1 MRGELRVLA
10 VDDERLALDD
20 LAQLLSDHP
29 DVSAVST
36 ADSGVAALQA
46 LTRNHVDAVF
56 LDVRMPDIDGIELG
70 RVLKLFVAPP
80 AIVFVS
86 AYEGAAV
93 AAFELRAADYLMKPV
108 TRQRLSEAL
117 ERVTYYTSVERPVDH
132 VVHDQAEIDSHSEVL
147 AVYMPRGNGVH
158 LLLRSSILYLEAFGD
173 YQRVF
178 STDGPSP
185 ARQPA
190 RPGAQMGAPR
200 VRPSSPK
207 VHSEPAA
214 RYRGAP
220 TPDRRVDAR
229 LLRRQRGPDCPT
241 PSDRSS
247 SPSRALSS
255 GGRPGFTV
263 RSWQGPPRTAFH
275 ISHAY
280 HTQAFAF
287 SPRRDRVRRAGGSAS
302 SRPPSLHPC
311 PGGSRAPAGAP

>member
-178 STDGPSP
+178 STDG
-185 ARQPA
+185 RF
-190 RPGAQMGAPR
+190 
-200 VRPSSPK
+200 
-207 VHSEPAA
+207 
-214 RYRGAP
+214 
-220 TPDRRVDAR
+220 
-229 LLRRQRGPDCPT
+229 LLRDSLLDLERKWAPHGFVRVHRKFIVNLRHATAVRQHPT
-241 PSDRSS
+241 G
-247 SPSRALSS
+247 AWML
-255 GGRPGFTV
+255 
-263 RSWQGPPRTAFH
+263 
-275 ISHAY
+275 
-280 HTQAFAF
+280 AF
-287 SPRRDRVRRAGGSAS
+287 SEGSEVPIARRHLTDLRRHLE
-302 SRPPSLHPC
+302 P
-311 PGGSRAPAGAP
+311 